1 MENEE
6 EVWVVI
12 RLASSRAVDVL
23 MRSEGAYSTG
33 YVLFLAIL
41 S

>member
-23 MRSEGAYSTG
+23 MRSEGAYRTG
-33 YVLFLAIL
+33 YVPFLAIL